1 MYTVFLL
8 IITPLLTSCYFS
20 ANLACCGLSAGFLPY
35 CLPLPGAVC
44 AWGSTPA
51 AVGDQDASL
60 PRLYE
65 EVQGHAHQEASQA
78 GVLHAA
84 QINTLV
90 RTWGLHLSHLSIK
103 NPMRRGVGTPSSPFS
118 PVGHDPC

>member
-8 IITPLLTSCYFS
+8 IITPLPTSCYFS

-35 CLPLPGAVC
+35 CLPMPGAVY
-44 AWGSTPA
+44 AWGSIPA
-51 AVGDQDASL
+51 AVGDQAASL

-65 EVQGHAHQEASQA
+65 EVQGYAHREASQP

-90 RTWGLHLSHLSIK
+90 RAWDL
-103 NPMRRGVGTPSSPFS
+103 
-118 PVGHDPC
+118 C